1 MPGRKTPSASP
12 RDNAS
17 LIAGGK
23 GDESG
28 DTRFERV
35 RYFAPNRFSLAKA
48 GIPKRGTFLAP
59 DTGTSGDFRM
69 KLLSKITAIVV
80 LLAGLAAAPAP
91 SRAQDKV
98 SVGVFPVSSS
108 LPYFVALERGFFKEQ
123 NIEPEMTKLMGG
135 PSNVA
140 AMMTNQ
146 IEVSAVLVMLEGLN
160 AGVKKPGVAMYISL
174 NSQTKVWKME
184 QFVVRNGFPASS
196 IADLKGAKLMS
207 APGPAN
213 LNTAKAILAKNG
225 LKEGDYTID
234 QLDMGQHVNA
244 MTAGTFDG
252 GYTLE
257 PNASMMIKAGIARS
271 IEAGVISKYILG
283 SEAADAYAAG
293 CAMTSDFIQ
302 KRPDVAKRFAAAW
315 AKAIAFI
322 NANPDEARK
331 HLAKNTFTPDNVVD
345 MVSML
350 GYVMAGDL
358 NPKQLADFQAFAD
371 FGTSIGVVPEKVDA
385 SKFLQKF

>member
-1 MPGRKTPSASP
+1 MNWMT
-12 RDNAS
+12 
-17 LIAGGK
+17 
-23 GDESG
+23 
-28 DTRFERV
+28 
-35 RYFAPNRFSLAKA
+35 KA
-48 GIPKRGTFLAP
+48 VA
-59 DTGTSGDFRM
+59 
-69 KLLSKITAIVV
+69 AIV
-80 LLAGLAAAPAP
+80 LLTGAALLPAQ
-91 SRAQDKV
+91 SKAQDKV
-98 SVGVFPVSSS
+98 SVGVFPISSS
-108 LPYFVALERGFFKEQ
+108 LPYFVALDRGFFKEQ

-146 IEVSAVLVMLEGLN
+146 IEVSVVLVMLEGLN
-160 AGVKKPGVAMYISL
+160 ANVKKPGVAMYIGL

-184 QFVVRNGFPASS
+184 QFVVRNGFKAET
-196 IADLKGAKLMS
+196 IADLKGARLMS

-225 LKEGDYTID
+225 LKDGDYTID

-257 PNASMMIKAGIARS
+257 PNASMMIKAGVARS
-271 IEAGVISKYILG
+271 LEAGVISKYILG
-283 SEAADAYAAG
+283 SETANAYAAG

-302 KRPDVAKRFAAAW
+302 KRPEVAKRFAAAW
-315 AKAIAFI
+315 AKAVAFI

-345 MVSML
+345 MVPML
-350 GYVMAGDL
+350 GYVVAGDMS
-358 NPKQLADFQAFAD
+358 KQQLADLQAFAD
-371 FGTSIGVVPEKVDA
+371 FGTSIGVVPEKVDVT
-385 SKFLQKF
+385 KFLQKF